1 MHQLG
6 LRVMRCAL
14 HHGGA
19 HLYHPG
25 DRTRILTMV
34 VTAMRI
40 ITGKTVRMIILGT
53 IHWMYT
59 EGTTCTRAP
68 EDLTR
73 ASEVPTRAPEAPTTR
88 ASEVPTRASEVP
100 TRAPEVPSHTK
111 LIYLTLITATIMVA
125 RMILHFSGLDTWRIN
140 CHHHPIYIS
149 TRPGSIHI
157 HTFLCLAKDLQ
168 AVNGKAEANKTTPS
182 MNHNQFLLM
191 PLL

>member
-73 ASEVPTRAPEAPTTR
+73 ASEVPTRAPEAPST
-88 ASEVPTRASEVP
+88 
-100 TRAPEVPSHTK
+100 TK

-125 RMILHFSGLDTWRIN
+125 RMILHFSGLDTWRIT